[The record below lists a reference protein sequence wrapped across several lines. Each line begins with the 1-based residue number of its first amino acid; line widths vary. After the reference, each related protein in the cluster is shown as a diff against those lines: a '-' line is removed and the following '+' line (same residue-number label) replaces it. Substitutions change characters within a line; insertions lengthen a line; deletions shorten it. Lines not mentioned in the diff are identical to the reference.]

1 MRSSDLLRLHQS
13 DADAIVLSG
22 HISGQLVNAPAGMV
36 LCSPRFCEFMAEQGG
51 ANGLTMDSRMVDI
64 NGFFLWFW

>member
-22 HISGQLVNAPAGMV
+22 HIAGQLVNAPAGMV
-36 LCSPRFCEFMAEQGG
+36 LCSPRFCEYQSMAK
-51 ANGLTMDSRMVDI
+51 LL
-64 NGFFLWFW
+64 FFN